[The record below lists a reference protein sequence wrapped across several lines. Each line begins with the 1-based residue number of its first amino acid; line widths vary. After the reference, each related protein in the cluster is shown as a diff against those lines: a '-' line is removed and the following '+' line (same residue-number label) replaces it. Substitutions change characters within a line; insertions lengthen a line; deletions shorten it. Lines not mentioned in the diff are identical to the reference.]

1 MKKKL
6 MIILLIISLA
16 GAAIAGCIVVQKK
29 AAEKKAAE
37 EAAAREAEAND
48 CYEKGRAALYGL
60 NGTEINYETACQN
73 FERARELDKAEA
85 NFYLGILCDWYSY
98 PKQDYAAAKT
108 YYEACGENSYAQI
121 ALGFLYYNAQG
132 VEEDKK
138 KAEELFQAAVDQG
151 CADGYLGLAVAARDK
166 EDYETALEYYNK
178 AVEEGTEQ
186 VYTACAMGGIGYL
199 YYSGDGAAKDYAKA
213 MEYFE
218 RSVDLGY
225 NSAMY
230 MIGVLY
236 YNGYGVERDSE
247 KALEWLDKAAA
258 LGDEAAKENAEYVR
272 QRMQ

>member
-6 MIILLIISLA
+6 MITLLIVSLT
-16 GAAIAGCIVVQKK
+16 GGSVIAGYSAVQK
-29 AAEKKAAE
+29 AAERKAAE

-60 NGTEINYETACQN
+60 DGTEISYETAFQN
-73 FERARELDKAEA
+73 FEKAKELGKADA
-85 NFYLGILCDWYSY
+85 DFYLGILCDWYSY

-108 YYEACGENSYAQI
+108 YYEACGENPYAKI

-213 MEYFE
+213 MECFE
-218 RSVDLGY
+218 KSVDLGY

-236 YNGYGVERDSE
+236 YNGYGVERDYE